1 MSEPQE
7 PSAAAPEIRTPAVP
21 AVNRPAVVAEVTDAF
36 ERYERALV
44 ANDVDVL
51 VELFWDAELTNR
63 FGIDEAHRGHD
74 AISAYRRG
82 QAVATPPR
90 DLRATVVTT
99 FGDDVAVV
107 DTEFVPHGTD
117 VVGRQ
122 SQTWVRTVDGWRVAS
137 AHVSWLSGRGPA

>member
-1 MSEPQE
+1 MSEHEE

-21 AVNRPAVVAEVTDAF
+21 AVNRPEVVAEVTEAF

-51 VELFWDAELTNR
+51 VELFWNSDLTNR
-63 FGIDEAHRGHD
+63 FGIDESHRGHG
-74 AISAYRRG
+74 AISAYRRE

-90 DLRATVVTT
+90 DLRGTVVTT

-107 DTEFVPHGTD
+107 DTEFLPHGSAA
-117 VVGRQ
+117 VGRQ
-122 SQTWVRTVDGWRVAS
+122 SQTWIRTADGWRVAS